1 VGCAVAGIFLA
12 RFKNGGRMT
21 ASWQQV
27 PDTVVSLLP
36 DAVRAKVAY
45 IGHKDPALISPR
57 EYATWYP
64 DSNAIFIYSHAMV
77 PMSKAAAYEF
87 VYVAPNDRPDW
98 DKEILIKR
106 AAIPY
111 VSGAVDFAHTALGGP
126 RPLSNAIVAS
136 LLGGGLGYG
145 AGTLVEQLF
154 PKRYLERGKLRRTL
168 GLTGALG
175 GVALGVN
182 NSYANAKAL
191 DRSFWRGML
200 TRNDTEV
207 PLPSPI
213 KKAFQSNAFG
223 QPLYQPTISVPQF
236 NNAMWRDVNQG
247 VALNQPFRTQPA
259 HAAAA
264 TGLMA
269 GLSAGQRS
277 PIIRPVDVIRGIAS
291 AGVGLATATV
301 AGKALSALAGLTPS
315 GQQKLQDMGMWGGMM
330 HAIVPSVF
338 GMR

>member
-1 VGCAVAGIFLA
+1 
-12 RFKNGGRMT
+12 MT
-21 ASWQQV
+21 TAWRNV
-27 PDTVVSLLP
+27 PEMVVTLLP
-36 DAVRAKVAY
+36 HAVRAKVAY
-45 IGHKDPALISPR
+45 ADHKDPALISPR
-57 EYATWYP
+57 EYATWHP
-64 DSNAIFIYSHAMV
+64 RTDEVRVYSHGMEPTVKTARH
-77 PMSKAAAYEF
+77 PL
-87 VYVAPNDRPDW
+87 VYRDADARPDW
-98 DKEILIKR
+98 EQEILIKR
-106 AAIPY
+106 AALPY
-111 VSGAVDFAHTALGGP
+111 VSNVVDFAHTALGGP

-154 PKRYLERGKLRRTL
+154 PQRYLERGKLRRTL

-175 GVALGVN
+175 GVALGAN
-182 NSYANAKAL
+182 NAYANAKAL
-191 DRSFWRGML
+191 DRSFLQGLL

-207 PLPSPI
+207 PIPSVI

-247 VALNQPFRTQPA
+247 LAFNQPFRTQPA

-301 AGKALSALAGLTPS
+301 AGKALSALAGLTPA

-338 GMR
+338 GMRT